1 MARTLIISNDFPPR
15 IGGIESFVSD
25 LCGLLDN
32 DVVVYAS
39 GPAGAEQTDGG
50 RGYPVVRDGS
60 LLLPTP
66 RVAARAA
73 ELLHRY
79 RATRVVFG
87 AAAPLGLL
95 APGLRTAGADRL
107 IGLTHGHEIWWATV
121 PGARRLLRRIGDG
134 CDHLTAVSAF
144 TQDRIAAALS
154 PAARHRML
162 RLPPPVDVGLFRP
175 GSAASIP
182 GGHPPNPPGWAVMI
196 GPGRWRS
203 AGSSRRRAFPPCC
216 VLGRRCWIS
225 CRGRPLDRSWYWSAT
240 DRSVAGC

>member
-25 LCGLLDN
+25 LCGLLDD

-182 GGHPPNPPGWAVMI
+182 GGPPEPPGMGGHDRPRAVAV
-196 GPGRWRS
+196 GRFVPQKGFS
-203 AGSSRRRAFPPCC
+203 TLLRAWSTLLDLLP
-216 VLGRRCWIS
+216 R
-225 CRGRPLDRSWYWSAT
+225 RPLDRSWYWSAT